1 MTYDHLLVRYGEL
14 TLKGA
19 NRKMFVN
26 QLRTNVQK
34 ALKSFVGIK
43 IKANRDRMYIE
54 LEETADID
62 AIIERLSKIF
72 GIYSIS
78 PVMKLEKT
86 VEAVEEQASAF
97 AKNYASGDTFKIDVK
112 RADKNF
118 PYDTY
123 ELQRQ
128 VGGAVLNDNEHITVN
143 VKQPDHEIKV
153 EVRIDA
159 IYIYDQTIEGAGGLP
174 VGTGGKTLL
183 MLSGGIDSPVAGM
196 EVMRRGVTI
205 EAIHFHSPPFTSE
218 KAKDKVIELTRILSQ
233 HVGPIKLH
241 IVPFTELQKQINK
254 VVHERYTMT
263 STRRMMMQVAD
274 KLVHKIGAH
283 AIVNG
288 ENLGQ
293 VASQT
298 LKSMYAINH
307 VTSTPVLRPL
317 LTLDKEEIVKKA
329 KNIGTFDVSIQPYED
344 CCTIFTPKNPV
355 TEPDFEK
362 VVKYERVFDFEEM
375 IDNAVANIETLTIT
389 KDYQSDKEAETS
401 AIIEDLF

>member
-1 MTYDHLLVRYGEL
+1 MIYDHLLVRYGEL

-26 QLRTNVQK
+26 QLRSNTK
-34 ALKSFVGIK
+34 RALMPLQGYKV
-43 IKANRDRMYIE
+43 KANRDRMYIE
-54 LEETADID
+54 LEQDADM
-62 AIIERLSKIF
+62 EEMCNRLKQVF

-78 PVMKLEKT
+78 PVLKIEKDIAT
-86 VEAVEEQASAF
+86 IKAQAIEF
-97 AKNYASGDTFKIDVK
+97 ARQYKENDTFKIDVK
-112 RADKNF
+112 RSDKNF
-118 PYDTY
+118 EYDTFQ
-123 ELQRQ
+123 LQRE
-128 VGGAVLNDNEHITVN
+128 VGGAVLSETDHLSVD
-143 VKQPDHEIKV
+143 VHHPDHVIKI
-153 EVRIDA
+153 EVRHDA
-159 IYIYDQTIEGAGGLP
+159 IYIYDRVIEGAGGLP

-218 KAKDKVIELTRILSQ
+218 KAKDKVIELTRILSE
-233 HVGPIKLH
+233 HVGEIKLH
-241 IVPFTELQKQINK
+241 IVPFTELQKQIHK

-263 STRRMMMQVAD
+263 STRRMMMRVAD
-274 KLVHKIGAH
+274 KVVHQVGAN

-298 LKSMYAINH
+298 LKSMYAINA

-317 LTLDKEEIVKKA
+317 LTLDKEEIVQKA
-329 KNIGTFDVSIQPYED
+329 KQIGTFDVSIQPFED

-355 TEPDFEK
+355 TEPDYDK
-362 VVKYERVFDFEEM
+362 VLKYEEGFDFEEM
-375 IDNAVANIETLTIT
+375 IQSAADNVETIT
-389 KDYQSDKEAETS
+389 IDKNYESKKDSETNS
-401 AIIEDLF
+401 LAKDLF

>member
-1 MTYDHLLVRYGEL
+1 MIYDHLLVRYGEL

-26 QLRTNVQK
+26 QLRSNVKRSLMPLQGYK
-34 ALKSFVGIK
+34 V
-43 IKANRDRMYIE
+43 KANRDRMYIE
-54 LEETADID
+54 LDEDADIK
-62 AIIERLSKIF
+62 EMSRRLSKVF

-78 PVMKLEKT
+78 PVLKIDKTMDAIKQQALE
-86 VEAVEEQASAF
+86 F
-97 AKNYASGDTFKIDVK
+97 AKGYNEGETFKIDVK
-112 RADKNF
+112 RSDKQF

-123 ELQRQ
+123 EIQRE
-128 VGGAVLNDNEHITVN
+128 VGGAVLQGAKHISVDVRNPNHT
-143 VKQPDHEIKV
+143 IKV
-153 EVRIDA
+153 EVRLDA
-159 IYIYDQTIEGAGGLP
+159 VYIYDEVIPAAGGLP

-218 KAKDKVIELTRILSQ
+218 KAKEKVIELTRILSA

-241 IVPFTELQKQINK
+241 IVPFTDLQKQVNK

-263 STRRMMMQVAD
+263 STRRMMMRVAD
-274 KLVHKIGAH
+274 KLVHQINAN

-329 KNIGTFDVSIQPYED
+329 KAIGTYDVSIQPYED

-355 TEPDFEK
+355 TEPDFDK
-362 VVKYERVFDFEEM
+362 VEKYEDGFDFEPLVQA
-375 IDNAVANIETLTIT
+375 AVDGIETLTIT
-389 KDYQSDKEAETS
+389 KDYQSDKDTATQ
-401 AIIEDLF
+401 ALADDLF

>member
-1 MTYDHLLVRYGEL
+1 MLV
-14 TLKGA
+14 
-19 NRKMFVN
+19 
-26 QLRTNVQK
+26 
-34 ALKSFVGIK
+34 
-43 IKANRDRMYIE
+43 
-54 LEETADID
+54 ETH
-62 AIIERLSKIF
+62 
-72 GIYSIS
+72 
-78 PVMKLEKT
+78 
-86 VEAVEEQASAF
+86 
-97 AKNYASGDTFKIDVK
+97 FKIDVK

-362 VVKYERVFDFEEM
+362 VVKYESVFDFEEM

>member
-1 MTYDHLLVRYGEL
+1 MYDHILVRYGEL

-26 QLRTNVQK
+26 KLRSNVKQ
-34 ALKSFVGIK
+34 ALMPLQGYNV
-43 IKANRDRMYIE
+43 KANRDRMYIE
-54 LEETADID
+54 VTPEADIEEMMRR
-62 AIIERLSKIF
+62 ISKVF
-72 GIYSIS
+72 GVKSIS
-78 PVMKLEKT
+78 PVMKIEKDLEVAK
-86 VEAVEEQASAF
+86 AQASDF
-97 AKNYASGDTFKIDVK
+97 AKTYAEGDSFKIDVK
-112 RADKNF
+112 RSDKQF

-123 ELQRQ
+123 EIQRE
-128 VGGAVLNDNEHITVN
+128 VGGAVLQGAEHVSVN
-143 VKQPDHEIKV
+143 VRNPDHTIKV
-153 EVRIDA
+153 EVRLDA
-159 IYIYDQTIEGAGGLP
+159 VYIYDEVIPGAGGLP
-174 VGTGGKTLL
+174 VGTGGKTLS

-218 KAKDKVIELTRILSQ
+218 KAKEKVIELTRILSA

-241 IVPFTELQKQINK
+241 IVPFTTLQKQVNK

-263 STRRMMMQVAD
+263 STRRMMMRVAD
-274 KLVHKIGAH
+274 KLVHQIDAN

-329 KNIGTFDVSIQPYED
+329 KAIGTYDVSIQPFED

-355 TEPDFEK
+355 TEPDFDK
-362 VVKYERVFDFEEM
+362 VEKYEDGFDFEPLVQE
-375 IDNAVANIETLTIT
+375 AVDGIETLTIT
-389 KDYQSDKEAETS
+389 KDYQSDKDTETQ
-401 AIIEDLF
+401 ALADDLF

>member
-34 ALKSFVGIK
+34 SLKPFNDIK

-54 LEETADID
+54 LGDTADID
-62 AIIERLSKIF
+62 GIIERLSKIF

-78 PVMKLEKT
+78 PVMKVEKT
-86 VEAVEEQASAF
+86 VEAVEQQASIF
-97 AKNYASGDTFKIDVK
+97 ASNYRKGDTFKIDVK

-118 PYDTY
+118 PLDTY

-128 VGGAVLNDNEHITVN
+128 VGGAVLRNNEQISVN

-183 MLSGGIDSPVAGM
+183 MLSGGIDSPVAAM

-362 VVKYERVFDFEEM
+362 VVKYESVFDFEEM

>member
-1 MTYDHLLVRYGEL
+1 MIYDHLLVRYGEV

-34 ALKSFVGIK
+34 ALKDFKDIK

-54 LEETADID
+54 LEETAAID
-62 AIIERLSKIF
+62 EIIERLSKIF
-72 GIYSIS
+72 GIYSVS
-78 PVMKLEKT
+78 PVMKIEKT
-86 VEAVEEQASAF
+86 LEAIEQQASAF
-97 AKNYASGDTFKIDVK
+97 ANNYEQGETFKIDVK

-128 VGGAVLNDNEHITVN
+128 VGGAVLRNNEHISVN
-143 VKQPDHEIKV
+143 VRQPDHEIKI

-218 KAKDKVIELTRILSQ
+218 KAKDKVIELTRILAQ

-274 KLVHKIGAH
+274 KLVHNIGGH

-298 LKSMYAINH
+298 LKSMYAINN
-307 VTSTPVLRPL
+307 VTSTPILRPL
-317 LTLDKEEIVKKA
+317 LTFDKEEIVEKA
-329 KNIGTFDVSIQPYED
+329 KNYGTFDVSIQPYED

-355 TEPDFEK
+355 TEPDFDK
-362 VVKYERVFDFEEM
+362 VVKYESVYDFEEM
-375 IDNAVANIETLTIT
+375 INRAVENIETLTIT
-389 KDYQSDKEAETS
+389 KDYKSDKEAETS
-401 AIIEDLF
+401 SIVEDLF

>member
-1 MTYDHLLVRYGEL
+1 MIYDHLLVRYGEL

-26 QLRTNVQK
+26 QLRSNVKRSLMPLQGYK
-34 ALKSFVGIK
+34 V
-43 IKANRDRMYIE
+43 KANRDRMYIE
-54 LEETADID
+54 LDEGADIK
-62 AIIERLSKIF
+62 EMSQRLSKVF

-78 PVMKLEKT
+78 PVLKIDKT
-86 VEAVEEQASAF
+86 MDAIKEQAVEF
-97 AKNYASGDTFKIDVK
+97 AKGYNDGDTFKIDVK
-112 RADKNF
+112 RSDKQF

-123 ELQRQ
+123 EIQRE
-128 VGGAVLNDNEHITVN
+128 VGGAVLQGAEHVSVN
-143 VKQPDHEIKV
+143 VRNPDHTIKV
-153 EVRIDA
+153 EVRLDA
-159 IYIYDQTIEGAGGLP
+159 VYIYDEVIPGAGGLP

-196 EVMRRGVTI
+196 EVMHRGVTI

-218 KAKDKVIELTRILSQ
+218 KAKEKVIELTRILSA

-241 IVPFTELQKQINK
+241 IVPFTTLQKQVNK

-263 STRRMMMQVAD
+263 STRRMMMRVAD
-274 KLVHKIGAH
+274 KLVHQIDAN

-329 KNIGTFDVSIQPYED
+329 KAIGTYDVSIQPFED

-355 TEPDFEK
+355 TEPDFDK
-362 VVKYERVFDFEEM
+362 VEKYEDGFDFEPLVQE
-375 IDNAVANIETLTIT
+375 AVDGIETLTIT
-389 KDYQSDKEAETS
+389 KDYQSDKDTETQ
-401 AIIEDLF
+401 ALADDLF